1 MVCRAGSSGAG
12 ESPRPREILLHC
24 LLNEWQSAKSDR
36 GANDDMAESPG
47 LGQANAARAERGVRC
62 TTKHRRFLTLYTVP
76 ADFFMSIDSPGGRAL
91 GHRM

>member
-1 MVCRAGSSGAG
+1 MAER
-12 ESPRPREILLHC
+12 
-24 LLNEWQSAKSDR
+24 QDSAKQMPRVLS
-36 GANDDMAESPG
+36 GS
-47 LGQANAARAERGVRC
+47 VRR